1 MMQKF
6 FVNVKAKYLESTNLM
21 FKHDFV
27 GKKKQEEKR
36 KNNIKILSHTIVTVA
51 WHSFS

>member
-21 FKHDFV
+21 FRHDFV
-27 GKKKQEEKR
+27 GKKKKTRR
-36 KNNIKILSHTIVTVA
+36 KKKK
-51 WHSFS
+51 